1 MATTKKPVSFEQSL
15 NDLEQLVT
23 QMETGELSLD
33 DSLKAFENGVK
44 LTRECQSILDDAE
57 QKVQILSEQNGEIV
71 SAPFEEK

>member
-1 MATTKKPVSFEQSL
+1 MATTKKSVSFEQSL

-23 QMETGELSLD
+23 QMETGELTLD
-33 DSLKAFENGVK
+33 DSLKAFEKGVK
-44 LTRECQSILDDAE
+44 LTRECQNILDDAE

>member
-15 NDLEQLVT
+15 SDLEQLVT

-44 LTRECQSILDDAE
+44 LTRECQNILDEAE
-57 QKVQILSEQNGEIV
+57 QKVQILSERNGEIV

>member
-33 DSLKAFENGVK
+33 DSLKAFEQGVK
-44 LTRECQSILDDAE
+44 LTRECQNILDEAE
-57 QKVQILSEQNGEIV
+57 QKVQILSEQNGEVV
-71 SAPFEEK
+71 SVPFEEK

>member
-15 NDLEQLVT
+15 SDLEQLVS

-33 DSLKAFENGVK
+33 DSLKAFEKGVK
-44 LTRECQSILDDAE
+44 LTRECQNILDEAE

-71 SAPFEEK
+71 SVPFEEK